1 MGKSHFQM
9 YTMHNMDQD
18 IHHIHQTQQ
27 CQEQENFPTVIEVY
41 LSNVKQIKSKH
52 WKGYYSSKLFIY
64 TQLEKKKKDYRFPKV
79 CFLRSLYYFIQK
91 LNFLTLKIIGTP
103 TPNHVCGTG
112 TFSCQQFIHITF
124 KIQDQTRH
132 FYELKNYKVKM

>member
-9 YTMHNMDQD
+9 YTMHNTDQD

-64 TQLEKKKKDYRFPKV
+64 TQLEKKKIIDFPKFV
-79 CFLRSLYYFIQK
+79 FWEVSTILYK
-91 LNFLTLKIIGTP
+91 SW
-103 TPNHVCGTG
+103 
-112 TFSCQQFIHITF
+112 TF
-124 KIQDQTRH
+124 
-132 FYELKNYKVKM
+132 